1 MPTGARFSC
10 SLSSSPCLRIPSSFV
25 APTTSPSTA
34 EHQERTLVGMFLLFG
49 GFLTPPFTSN
59 TQNTP
64 IWACFSCSTAP
75 LPPQHPPIWKTRHN
89 VAFFVLAGSPHSHS
103 SPHLPLKTQR

>member
-1 MPTGARFSC
+1 MPTGAHFSC
-10 SLSSSPCLRIPSSFV
+10 SLSSSSHLCIPSGFV
-25 APTTSPSTA
+25 APTSPSTA
-34 EHQERTLVGMFLLFG
+34 EHRERTLVGTFLLFG

-75 LPPQHPPIWKTRHN
+75 LPPQHPPTQKTQHN

>member
-1 MPTGARFSC
+1 MPTGARFLC
-10 SLSSSPCLRIPSSFV
+10 SSSSSPCLRIPSGFV

-34 EHQERTLVGMFLLFG
+34 EHREHTLVDVFLLFS

-64 IWACFSCSTAP
+64 IWVCFSCSTAP
-75 LPPQHPPIWKTRHN
+75 LPPQHPPIQKTRCN
-89 VAFFVLAGSPHSHS
+89 VVFFMLAGSPHLAFHQKRS
-103 SPHLPLKTQR
+103 SG